1 MADVAVTLRWTG
13 AGLEFR
19 GGVNRAAGAA
29 GAAEAGAAPE
39 VTVDG
44 MGAAGPSPMQLLLL
58 ALAGCSGADVVEILG
73 RMRVP
78 LTALEVVVEGERAA
92 DPPRRYTAIRM
103 RYRAR
108 GVPAEAEERLRRAV
122 ALSQEKYCSVLHTLR
137 PDVVVE
143 SDVALQ

>member
-1 MADVAVTLRWTG
+1 MAAAAVTLRWTG

-19 GGVNRAAGAA
+19 GGAGGSGDAAAG
-29 GAAEAGAAPE
+29 PE

-58 ALAGCSGADVVEILG
+58 ALARCSGADVVEILG

-78 LTALEVVVEGERAA
+78 LAALEVVVEGERAA
-92 DPPRRYTAIRM
+92 DPPRRYTAIRLH
-103 RYRAR
+103 YRAR
-108 GVPAEAEERLRRAV
+108 GVPAEAEDRLRRAV
-122 ALSQEKYCSVLHTLR
+122 AMSQEKYCSVLHTLR
-137 PDVVVE
+137 RDVVVE